1 MAYIHTLDSSP
12 RVLLILN
19 PAAGT
24 FQPKTS
30 MFEIVSALTKGGC
43 VPTILMT
50 AGKDDAAHFVMQYAD
65 SHDIIVCCG
74 GDGTLNETITGVM
87 RCAHKKPIGYIPCGS
102 TNDMARTLKLPT
114 GNVKKA
120 AKALLS
126 ADNVHQD
133 VGSFADIASPDA
145 EVRYFTYVAS
155 FGAFTK
161 VSYATPR
168 WKKNLFGHMA
178 YIMGGVMAIGDIKPW
193 RVKIECEQLSVCDD
207 FAFGSVTNSTS
218 IAGIL
223 KLDGERVALND
234 GKFEVMLIRQPKTP
248 ADMQKIIDA
257 LVRISKENDGRRRA
271 PQPRKAS
278 DANEKPMLYFFHTDH
293 ITFTPQGD
301 KEMPWTIDGEY
312 GGAPRTAEIRNLHGA
327 IELLRRNS

>member
-19 PAAGT
+19 PVSGK

-30 MFEIVSALTKGGC
+30 MFEIVSVITKGGC
-43 VPTILMT
+43 VPTTLMT
-50 AGKDDAAHFVMQYAD
+50 GGQGDAERFVETYAD
-65 SHDIIVCCG
+65 SHDIVVCCG
-74 GDGTLNETITGVM
+74 GDGTLNETISGMM
-87 RCAHKKPIGYIPCGS
+87 RCERRKPIGYIPCGS

-120 AKALLS
+120 AKALMA

-133 VGSFADIASPDA
+133 VGRFLDA
-145 EVRYFTYVAS
+145 AGTLDTRYFMYVAS

-193 RVKIECEQLSVCDD
+193 HVKIECEQLTLEDD

-218 IAGIL
+218 IAGVL
-223 KLDGERVALND
+223 KLDEERVALND
-234 GKFEVMLIRQPKTP
+234 GKFEVMLIRQPKT
-248 ADMQKIIDA
+248 ASDMQKIIDA
-257 LVRISKENDGRRRA
+257 LVRLAKENDGRHRT
-271 PQPRKAS
+271 PLPRKEPPA
-278 DANEKPMLYFFHTDH
+278 DEKPMLYFFHTDH
-293 ITFTPQGD
+293 ITFTPD
-301 KEMPWTIDGEY
+301 ASKPMPWTIDGEY
-312 GGAPRTAEIRNLHGA
+312 GGTPAVVDIQNLHGA
-327 IELLRRNS
+327 VELLRKTT